1 MTTDAREPEL
11 EELQPH
17 AVTSGDNAEANSSF
31 DYGIIAPTRTSE
43 HTFTQPGQHPFSA
56 Y

>member
-1 MTTDAREPEL
+1 MTTDAREPGL

-17 AVTSGDNAEANSSF
+17 AITSGEYAEANSSF
-31 DYGIIAPTRTSE
+31 DYGIMTPTRTFE